1 MYNLY
6 NKGWIEVICGSMFA
20 GKSEELIRRINTLGY
35 AKQKV
40 LIVKPKIDN
49 RYSED
54 EIASHSGRKVKC
66 LCIEASK
73 ELEKYLDKKYDAV
86 AIEEVQF
93 FDDDMVDIVEK
104 FANNGSRVMV
114 AGLDMDYRGKPFG
127 IMPKLLAKAE
137 FVTKLAAVCTRCG
150 APATR
155 SLRFVDGKPTIEDGE
170 TVLVGAKESYTA
182 VCRCCYNELTSK

>member
-1 MYNLY
+1 MYKLY
-6 NKGWIEVICGSMFA
+6 EKGWIEVICGSMFA

-49 RYSED
+49 RYSQD
-54 EIASHSGRKVKC
+54 EIASHSGQKVKC
-66 LCIEASK
+66 ICIESSK
-73 ELEKYLDKKYDAV
+73 ELEQYLDKNYDAI

-93 FDDDMVDIVEK
+93 FDEDMVEMVER
-104 FANNGSRVMV
+104 FANKGCRVIV

-127 IMPKLLAKAE
+127 IMPSLLARAE
-137 FVTKLAAVCTRCG
+137 FVTKLTAVCTCCG
-150 APATR
+150 APATK
-155 SLRFVDGKPTIEDGE
+155 SLRLVDGKAASEDGE

-182 VCRCCYNELTSK
+182 VCRPCYNKYTGK